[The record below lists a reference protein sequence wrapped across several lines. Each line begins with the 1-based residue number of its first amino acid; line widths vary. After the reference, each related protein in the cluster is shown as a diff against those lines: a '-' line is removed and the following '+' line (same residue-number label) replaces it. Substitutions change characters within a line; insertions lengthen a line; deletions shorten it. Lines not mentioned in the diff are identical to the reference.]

1 MWNTAV
7 SMVKRIRIG
16 LLFKMWLLCLAV
28 TFLYDIY
35 FVYYAL
41 PGFQTRVFNYKREE
55 VQCGADVA
63 LGVLNSHYA
72 LETAGILTT
81 SEAQSR
87 ALAELN
93 SLRYGEDSEGT
104 FWVSDY
110 QPVLLADPAA
120 PTLVNTNVSYIIGA
134 DGESVFG
141 RMADICR
148 NNGGGFYQF
157 RWEYNGDARNKL
169 SYVAAFEPWGWV
181 VGTGVYTDEVM
192 ADYGPFRN
200 TIGIAFG
207 VIGFI
212 SLLFFWIVTHY
223 LLSKPLNS
231 LVRTS
236 EALAVGDVEQKI
248 DVTSNDE
255 IGRLAASQ
263 SKVIE
268 YMREM
273 SGVAAKVADG
283 NLAVEV
289 RPLSEKDAFGNAFSQ
304 LVERQRDLIGKVKLV
319 AANVSEASRQ
329 LTKAS
334 EQTAQATQQIA
345 TTIQQVARGTAE
357 QSNSLQQTANSV
369 EQLSGAISQIAAGSQ
384 EQARGVNEA
393 TGIVKRVSGAIAEVS
408 GNARVG
414 MEAWQNTASSAAEGA
429 RMTHETVAGMGK
441 VKSAMDLVSV
451 RVTDLGERSG
461 EIGKIVATIDDIA
474 SQTNL
479 LALNAAI
486 EAARAGEQGRGFAV
500 VADEVRKLAERSSL
514 ATKEIASIVD
524 GIRTGV
530 AEAVSAMQQGSR
542 DVEVGYKLATDA
554 GGALD
559 NILDRS
565 RSVAKQVERISV
577 AAQDLQGLSNGMVE
591 AIDRIN
597 RIVEQNAAATEQMT
611 QSSGVVS
618 KSVEAT
624 AGVAEENSAASQ
636 QVSASVEEMSAQVEE
651 TLAAAQSL
659 ADMSEEMER
668 AVAAFNVGADVNGL
682 RHRGE
687 KRVGVPSDRGGRRP

>member
-1 MWNTAV
+1 VWNAA
-7 SMVKRIRIG
+7 MLKRVRIG

-28 TFLYDIY
+28 TFLYDMY

-41 PGFQTRVFNYKREE
+41 PGVQTRIFEARQE
-55 VQCGADVA
+55 GAQAGTEVA
-63 LGVLNSHYA
+63 LGILNTYRD
-72 LETAGILTT
+72 LEEDGTLST

-87 ALAELN
+87 ALAEMN
-93 SLRYGEDSEGT
+93 NLRYGEEST
-104 FWVSDY
+104 FWVTDY
-110 QPVLLADPAA
+110 QPVLLADATA
-120 PTLVNTNVSYIIGA
+120 PGLVNTNVAYITGA
-134 DGESVFG
+134 DGESVF
-141 RMADICR
+141 RAMADIGR
-148 NNGGGFYQF
+148 TDGSGFYKF
-157 RWEYNGDARNKL
+157 RSDYAGGEARNKL
-169 SYVAAFEPWGWV
+169 AYVAAFEPWGWV
-181 VGTGVYTDEVM
+181 VGSAVYGDDVM
-192 ADYGPFRN
+192 AEYAPFRD
-200 TIGIAFG
+200 TVGIVFG

-212 SLLFFWIVTHY
+212 SLFAFWLATHFV
-223 LLSKPLNS
+223 LGKPLNS

-236 EALAVGDVEQKI
+236 EALAVGDVEQRI
-248 DVTSNDE
+248 DVKSNDE

-263 SKVIE
+263 AKVID
-268 YMREM
+268 YMKEM
-273 SGVAAKVADG
+273 SGIASRVADAD
-283 NLAVEV
+283 LSVEV
-289 RPLSEKDAFGNAFSQ
+289 KPLSEKDAFGNAFSQ
-304 LVERQRDLIGKVKLV
+304 LVDRQRDLIGKVKLV

-369 EQLSGAISQIAAGSQ
+369 EQLSGAIDQIATGSQ
-384 EQARGVNEA
+384 EQAKGVNEA
-393 TGIVKRVSGAIAEVS
+393 TGIVKRVSGAIADVS
-408 GNARVG
+408 NNARVG
-414 MEAWQNTASSAAEGA
+414 TEAWQTTAASAAEGA
-429 RMTHETVAGMGK
+429 RMTHDTVTGMDK
-441 VKSAMDLVSV
+441 VKKAMDVVSV

-474 SQTNL
+474 AQTNL

-514 ATKEIASIVD
+514 ATKEIAVIVD

-530 AEAVSAMQQGSR
+530 TEAVSAMQQGSK
-542 DVEVGYKLATDA
+542 DVDVGYKLATDA
-554 GGALD
+554 GRALD
-559 NILDRS
+559 EILDRS
-565 RSVAKQVERISV
+565 RSVAKQVEQISV
-577 AAQDLQGLSNGMVE
+577 AAQDLQGLSTGMVE

-624 AGVAEENSAASQ
+624 ASVAEENSAASQ
-636 QVSASVEEMSAQVEE
+636 QVSASVEEMSAQVQQ

-659 ADMSEEMER
+659 ADMSEEMES
-668 AVAAFNVGADVNGL
+668 AVAAFNVGMNADDL
-682 RHRGE
+682 KHSER
-687 KRVGVPSDRGGRRP
+687 KR

>member
-1 MWNTAV
+1 MLNALMST
-7 SMVKRIRIG
+7 VKKIRFG
-16 LLFKMWLLCLAV
+16 LLLKIWLMCFMVTVFYDLFLA
-28 TFLYDIY
+28 
-35 FVYYAL
+35 YYIL
-41 PGFQTRVFNYKREE
+41 PGYQTRILDYQRQEMRA
-55 VQCGADVA
+55 GGDAA
-63 LGVLNSHYA
+63 LGVLNAYRT
-72 LETAGILTT
+72 LEEEGTLST

-87 ALAELN
+87 ALAEMN
-93 SLRYGEDSEGT
+93 SLRYGEDGEGT
-104 FWVSDY
+104 FWVNDY
-110 QPVLLADPAA
+110 QPVLLADPTA
-120 PTLVNTNVSYIIGA
+120 PTLVNTNVSYITGA
-134 DGESVFG
+134 EGESVFG
-141 RMADICR
+141 RMVDICR
-148 NNGGGFYQF
+148 NDGDGFYKF
-157 RWEYNGDARNKL
+157 RWEYAGGEARNKL
-169 SYVAAFEPWGWV
+169 SYVTAFEPWGWV
-181 VGTGVYTDEVM
+181 VGTGAYTSDVM
-192 ADYGPFRN
+192 ADYIPFRD
-200 TIGIAFG
+200 TMSYLFG
-207 VIGFI
+207 AVGFLSI
-212 SLLFFWIVTHY
+212 FLFWLGTY
-223 LLSKPLNS
+223 LVLSKPLNS

-236 EALAVGDVEQKI
+236 EALAVGDVQQKI

-263 SKVIE
+263 SRVID

-273 SGVAAKVADG
+273 SAVATKVADG

-289 RPLSEKDAFGNAFSQ
+289 KPLSDRDAFGNAFLQ
-304 LVERQRDLIGKVKLV
+304 LVDRQRDLIGKVKLV

-384 EQARGVNEA
+384 EQAEGVNEA
-393 TGIVKRVSGAIAEVS
+393 TGIVKSVSGAIAEVS
-408 GNARVG
+408 SNARVG

-429 RMTHETVAGMGK
+429 RMTHETVAGMDK
-441 VKSAMDLVSV
+441 VKRAMDLVSA

-530 AEAVSAMQQGSR
+530 VEAVSAMQQGSE

-559 NILDRS
+559 DILDRS

-577 AAQDLQGLSNGMVE
+577 AAQDLQGLSSGMVE

-618 KSVEAT
+618 RSVETT
-624 AGVAEENSAASQ
+624 ASVAEQNSAASQ
-636 QVSASVEEMSAQVEE
+636 EVSASVEEMSAQVQE

-668 AVAAFNVGADVNGL
+668 AVAAFNVGTDVNGL
-682 RHRGE
+682 RHRRE
-687 KRVGVPSDRGGRRP
+687 KR